1 MAANLSFNDIPGT
14 GDVKVLN
21 YALLLEQLENSL
33 YKQAALRLQ
42 GGGKNG
48 VGKTI
53 PGLGLQAGNP
63 AVEVVVKFGLV
74 EYQHRNFLHDAL
86 GAASLLRHPTFRNA
100 DFDFGIQSLDA
111 GEVLN
116 LVYVA
121 ERTGVGA
128 YLGAITKFKTRTYL
142 QTAGAIQGTEARHTA
157 AIARVINLNY
167 GGSLSVA
174 PLANDNNG
182 IDRPVAPDTVLKN
195 VGPFIV
201 L

>member
-1 MAANLSFNDIPGT
+1 MANLTFNDIPGT

-21 YALLLEQLENSL
+21 YALLLEQLETSL
-33 YKQAALRLQ
+33 YRQAAQRLQ
-42 GGGKNG
+42 KGGKNG

-53 PGLGLQAGNP
+53 PGLNLPSNNP
-63 AVEVVVKFGLV
+63 VVETVVEFGLV
-74 EYQHRNFLHDAL
+74 EYQHRNFIHDAL
-86 GAASLLRHPTFRNA
+86 GEASLLRHPKFRNA
-100 DFDFGIQSLDA
+100 DFDFGIESLDA

-116 LVYVA
+116 LIYVA

-128 YLGAITKFKTRTYL
+128 YLGAISRFKTRTFL
-142 QTAGAIQGTEARHTA
+142 QVAGAIQGTEARHTA

-182 IDRPVAPDTVLKN
+182 IDRPVPPDTVLKG